1 MYKKYQQEVCYI
13 QVIQFGLVL
22 KKKKKKGKNLGKS
35 FFKKNSYL
43 VNKSN

>member
-22 KKKKKKGKNLGKS
+22 KKKKKGKNLGKS

>member
-1 MYKKYQQEVCYI
+1 MLHSSYPIRASTQ
-13 QVIQFGLVL
+13 
-22 KKKKKKGKNLGKS
+22 KKKKKGKNLGKS

>member
-22 KKKKKKGKNLGKS
+22 KKKKGKNLGKS